1 MYRTMRDEHSDE
13 SGYDTAEVERAAED
27 LRVGIID
34 DDALTLAALRSVVN
48 GMAPRHGTVVIWTSR
63 SGDEAVD
70 LCVDRRSR
78 PDVVLVDMNMD
89 GVDGGMVCQRI
100 RHFSDR
106 IVIYGMTAHS
116 LRRYE
121 HVTRRFG
128 AQALLDKADV
138 QGLQRCLADCAA
150 GRTYIQQ
157 GFSSPGQ
164 AYRLLTVPG
173 AVNATSLELSPRET
187 EVLDW
192 TIEGLTAKEVAA
204 RMALSEAT
212 VKTHLRHAIRKR
224 GVGNKLQLIR
234 VWTQFRSA

>member
-1 MYRTMRDEHSDE
+1 
-13 SGYDTAEVERAAED
+13 
-27 LRVGIID
+27 
-34 DDALTLAALRSVVN
+34 
-48 GMAPRHGTVVIWTSR
+48 
-63 SGDEAVD
+63 
-70 LCVDRRSR
+70 
-78 PDVVLVDMNMD
+78 MD
-89 GVDGGMVCQRI
+89 GIDGGMVCQRI
-100 RHFSDR
+100 RHYSSH
-106 IVIYGMTAHS
+106 IIIYGMTAHS

-121 HVTRRFG
+121 HVARRFG

-212 VKTHLRHAIRKR
+212 VKRIYATPYASSESATSSSSSVHGPSSGARDEHAERHRTGFVSHLPGIPWLQTSICVGNHHLR
-224 GVGNKLQLIR
+224 
-234 VWTQFRSA
+234 S